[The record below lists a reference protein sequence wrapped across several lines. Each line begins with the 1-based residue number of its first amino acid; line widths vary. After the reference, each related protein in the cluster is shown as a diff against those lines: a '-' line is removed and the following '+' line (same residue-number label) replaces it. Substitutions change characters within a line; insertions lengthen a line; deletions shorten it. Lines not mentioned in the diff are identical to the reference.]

1 MSFPIAQGQV
11 AAPLTVRVAPMT
23 QWDLAAV
30 SKVELECF
38 DPPMS
43 LPKIR
48 QLWHLDSRFKWRV
61 LRLQSTADSADLD
74 SETVAYSCY
83 ADYDSQG
90 HLLKLG
96 CLKAM
101 RGLGLGR
108 WLLLQVLKEM
118 TVSGMS
124 EVQLEVRKSNAVARR
139 LYLRHGFR
147 EDGIQPSGYP
157 DGEDAVLM
165 SIPRLQENSVQQAL
179 CQRYEYVQ
187 SVQRAGSYLPE
198 DRYGWF

>member
-11 AAPLTVRVAPMT
+11 DAPLTVRIAHMT
-23 QWDLAAV
+23 WRDLAAV
-30 SKVELECF
+30 SKVDQECF

-48 QLWHLDSRFKWRV
+48 QLWRLDSRFKWRV
-61 LRLQSTADSADLD
+61 LRLQSTVDSSDLG
-74 SETVAYSCY
+74 SETVAYACY
-83 ADYDSQG
+83 ADYGSQG

-96 CLKAM
+96 CLMSM

-139 LYLRHGFR
+139 LYLQHGFR
-147 EDGIQPSGYP
+147 EDGIQPDGYP

-165 SIPRLQENSVQQAL
+165 SIPRLLENSVQQAL
-179 CQRYEYVQ
+179 CQRYEYAQ
-187 SVQRAGSYLPE
+187 SVQMAGDYVPE